1 MRRHLMPAFWWRL
14 DLSLRQLVPEHLFV
28 NVPRLWNALQEDIRA
43 AESISGLKS
52 NIKTSRWHDNFF
64 TQKSVFYK
72 LNRSW
77 WGALSLLQG
86 RG

>member
-1 MRRHLMPAFWWRL
+1 MPAFWWRL

-52 NIKTSRWHDNFF
+52 NIKTSR
-64 TQKSVFYK
+64 
-72 LNRSW
+72 
-77 WGALSLLQG
+77 
-86 RG
+86 

>member
-14 DLSLRQLVPEHLFV
+14 DLGLRQLVPEHLPA

-43 AESISGLKS
+43 AETISGLKS
-52 NIKTSRWHDNFF
+52 NIKTSGWHDHFLLRRAYF
-64 TQKSVFYK
+64 M
-72 LNRSW
+72 SW
-77 WGALSLLQG
+77 TASWRGAMSLLQG